1 MPSSLGLIISSF
13 WFKVR
18 DMWLFLSLE
27 HLEAILRLGTGLA
40 SILFCLREYGALRGD
55 RKMGKWPVGR
65 WSSQNTHSTYQ
76 LSPLPYMGVV
86 HSVLKQFTIVA
97 SMITGHHKRYNN
109 DEKVWNIGRITQ
121 MCNRD
126 TKWPNAVRK
135 MVLIDLLD
143 RVDTNLQCVQNTVL
157 RAIQRVSA
165 TCDTAHVC
173 YVQYS
178 EA

>member
-1 MPSSLGLIISSF
+1 MPSSLSLIISSF

-76 LSPLPYMGVV
+76 LSPLPYMGMV

-126 TKWPNAVRK
+126 TKWPNAVGK

-143 RVDTNLQCVQNTVL
+143 RVDTNLQCVQNTV
-157 RAIQRVSA
+157 SA
-165 TCDTAHVC
+165 TCNAASVC
-173 YVQYS
+173 YVQCS
-178 EA
+178 EAW